1 MKNKKNIILIICFI
15 LVCIAVTVFFSMF
28 TKSDFFS
35 STLLEAENISFISD
49 AGDTVEYALPEEEGN
64 GGQMIEDAPRLD
76 GIYVSEYT
84 LKKSE
89 YVELSLSFGAGEAEV
104 FADGNKLY
112 SEQIMECDYI
122 VSTPDMKIYFYD
134 LNEDVKLVT
143 KIRYNDEKNYIFP
156 AMLSIAN
163 PHDKEK
169 NDAAVVNTLALPAGM
184 TGISFVFIIGLFLMS
199 VYFSKVDLSL
209 LFLALANGCYCV
221 NHMINTG
228 AVDIN
233 IDSVFVLNILFVLP
247 YAVELFVMIYI
258 IMNRKK
264 SIFRYFW
271 IILSVFCVFVVI
283 MQLLGIAGNNIT
295 VFSINTEFL
304 RNLIYSASMEIIV
317 KMTNVYLLLI
327 SVVAAFLYYISFISN
342 MVMEKSIIETQ
353 SRVLVQG
360 YNNIVN
366 NIRQTAAVRHEW
378 KNDLLMLD
386 VLYKQKRYDEI
397 GDYLEKRN
405 SKLAE
410 FDRVRFTEN
419 FMLDV
424 ILNSAL
430 ARADAEGVRLETN
443 INIAESLNIKEEDLC
458 SLLMNMFD
466 NAFNACAMIEGS
478 EKYISFSAV
487 QKKGF
492 VAISCSNRI
501 PQTYR
506 KDNEYDMS
514 HGWGLKNMREICR
527 RYGSDLV
534 IINDGEVF
542 TVETALQLD
551 YKMDSEEE

>member
-49 AGDTVEYALPEEEGN
+49 TGDTVEYALPKEEGN

-112 SEQIMECDYI
+112 SEQIMGCDYI
-122 VSTPDMKIYFYD
+122 VSTPDMKIYFND
-134 LNEDVKLVT
+134 LKEDVKLVT
-143 KIRYNDEKNYIFP
+143 KIRYTDEKNYIFP

-221 NHMINTG
+221 NHMISTG

-233 IDSVFVLNILFVLP
+233 IDSVFVSNILFVLP

-304 RNLIYSASMEIIV
+304 KNLIYSASMDNIV
-317 KMTNVYLLLI
+317 NMTNVYLLLI
-327 SVVAAFLYYISFISN
+327 SVAAAFLYYISFISN

-410 FDRVRFTEN
+410 FDKVRFTEN

-506 KDNEYDMS
+506 EDNEYDMS